1 MYYFALLFPFIVNF
15 IPKLTKK
22 QKFYLATLPLF
33 IIVIFRVG
41 VGTDYF
47 SYEYLY
53 NLQNVTTFGKM
64 LDHQT
69 NIELGFRFFI
79 FIFKSIG
86 LPFQFFISFFGVI
99 TLGFFIKWIDET
111 SDSSLISLILFIGM
125 FFFVWNLSAIRQG
138 LVMAVASYYF
148 FNPQKNLSRKQSL
161 LLVFVLCLF
170 HISAI
175 FYLPIVFVS
184 KNIKWTKKSLFIILG
199 ISFLFAF
206 IPWQR
211 ILANLTFIPGYNKI
225 TSYIDPQ
232 THVLNF
238 AGIVRILFTTV
249 IIYHYEEITD
259 SVFKKYIVDAT
270 LLGFA
275 LYFCLKFSEII
286 AGRTTIYTFILC
298 VIVFKYILDFYFLKE
313 SKVLNGFIY
322 TGLIC
327 FTGMFLYKDINGYMH
342 QSGYAGNDSFLKFNS
357 IFNRP
362 DYNLYNNRF
371 TYLTTRHKDCKVER
385 DAFLEIQETYPTTDT
400 YNPDLTYYPMWD
412 EGQKAYGILGS
423 DHSWII
429 EPYFKRKPTVYGSLV
444 AYNKNDEIK
453 DVFKQTHYLDL
464 SGEPLT
470 DTRIQD
476 AIRLEAEN
484 RQEIALQPF
493 EVKSYAIENLSENI
507 TTLFPFKEEIVKVD
521 YIEFEKPYAYKI
533 FDIEYINYHYFVYV
547 NESFEPIVPVV
558 SNEFYRISPEGVITV
573 TTYCNQRLYNKDGS
587 LLWQY

>member
-64 LDHQT
+64 LDHQS

-86 LPFQFFISFFGVI
+86 LPFQFFIGFFGAV

-148 FNPQKNLSRKQSL
+148 FNPRKNLSRKQSL
-161 LLVFVLCLF
+161 LLVLVLCLF

-184 KNIKWTKKSLFIILG
+184 KNIKWTKKTLLIILG
-199 ISFLFAF
+199 ISFVFAF

-211 ILANLTFIPGYNKI
+211 LLAYLPFIPGSKKI
-225 TSYIDPQ
+225 MGYIDPKTQ
-232 THVLNF
+232 VLNF
-238 AGIVRILFTTV
+238 AGIVRILFAGI
-249 IIYHYEEITD
+249 IIYHYEKITD
-259 SVFKKYIVDAT
+259 SGFKKYIVDAT

-275 LYFCLKFSEII
+275 LYFCLKFSELI

-298 VIVFKYILDFYFLKE
+298 IIVFKYILDYYFLKE
-313 SKVLNGFIY
+313 KQVLNGLIY
-322 TGLIC
+322 TGLAC
-327 FTGMFLYKDINGYMH
+327 FTGLFLYKDINAYMH
-342 QSGYAGNDSFLKFNS
+342 QSGYAGTENFLKFNS

-362 DYNLYNNRF
+362 DYDRYDNRF
-371 TYLTTRHKDCKVER
+371 AYLTTRHKDCKVER
-385 DAFLEIQETYPTTDT
+385 DELLEMQETYPLTDT
-400 YNPDLTYYPMWD
+400 YNADLTYYAMWD
-412 EGQKAYGILGS
+412 KDHEAYGILGS
-423 DHSWII
+423 DHAWIV
-429 EPYFKRKPTVYGSLV
+429 EPRFERKPTIYGSLV
-444 AYNKNDEIK
+444 AYTPNDELK
-453 DVFKQTHYLDL
+453 QAFKHTYYLDL
-464 SGEPLT
+464 AGEPIT
-470 DTRIQD
+470 DERIRD
-476 AIRLEAEN
+476 AVREESEK
-484 RQEIALQPF
+484 RQEISLQPL
-493 EVKSYAIENLSENI
+493 EVKSYVVNNLSETIVNM
-507 TTLFPFKEEIVKVD
+507 FPFKEEIIDVH
-521 YIEFEKPYAYKI
+521 YIEFDKPYAYKI
-533 FDIEYINYHYFVYV
+533 LDIEYIDYHYFVYV
-547 NESFEPIVPVV
+547 DEKFEPIVPVL
-558 SNEFYRISPEGVITV
+558 SNDFYRVSPEGVITV
-573 TTYCNQRLYNKDGS
+573 DTYCRQRLYNKDGS